1 MSNHAAATASLPAP
15 NTPAAIERPRR
26 GLSRVARVTM
36 ILGAVA
42 LVIIVFSLWTGTVSV
57 SLWDTLRAAVGID
70 IGTGADFIV
79 GQLRA
84 PRTYTA
90 ALVGALLA
98 ASGALMQSIARN
110 PLASPD
116 LLGISA
122 GAAAGAVLCIYL
134 TQNTSS
140 LALAPWA
147 VAGALVTAALVILL
161 GSRGRLEPFRMI
173 IAGIGIDFVATAA
186 ITLILTKIPDNVVP
200 QAYAWIVGSTNA
212 RTWQHVWMGLA
223 SCLVIIPI
231 GLLVARRLRVLEMG
245 DDLAAGLGLRPGRL
259 RFVALATAAVAA
271 GLAAALVGPIAFIAL
286 VAPAIAR
293 RITRSPGITVAASAL
308 MGVILTVAA
317 DLAARDL
324 LGSTQLPVG
333 LYTALIGGPYL
344 IFLIVRSKGQ
354 FQ

>member
-1 MSNHAAATASLPAP
+1 MTTALPDAPPSTPAP
-15 NTPAAIERPRR
+15 LTRPRR
-26 GLSRVARVTM
+26 RLGRRTAVT
-36 ILGAVA
+36 
-42 LVIIVFSLWTGTVSV
+42 LVIGAATLVLVVFSLWTGTVSV
-57 SLWDTLRAAVGID
+57 TLPDTLRAAVGLHT
-70 IGTGADFIV
+70 GTAADFIV

-84 PRTYTA
+84 PRVYTA

-122 GAAAGAVLCIYL
+122 GATAGAVGCIFV

-147 VAGALVTAALVILL
+147 ILGALVAAVLVIVL

-173 IAGIGIDFVATAA
+173 IAGIGVNFVGTAVV
-186 ITLILTKIPDNVVP
+186 TLILTKIPDNIVP
-200 QAYAWIVGSTNA
+200 QAYAWIVGSTNS
-212 RTWQHVWMGLA
+212 RTWEHVRIGA
-223 SCLVIIPI
+223 IACLVIVPI
-231 GLLVARRLRVLEMG
+231 ALMLARGLRVLEMG

-259 RFVALATAAVAA
+259 RFVALTVSAVAA

-293 RITRSPGITVAASAL
+293 RVTRSPGISVAASVL
-308 MGVILTVAA
+308 MGAALTVFA
-317 DLAARDL
+317 DLAAREL
-324 LGSTQLPVG
+324 LGSAQLPVG
-333 LYTALIGGPYL
+333 LYTSLIGGPYL
-344 IFLIVRSKGQ
+344 IYLIVRSKGA
-354 FQ
+354 FE

>member
-1 MSNHAAATASLPAP
+1 MAVTALVPDAARSRAVNDSP
-15 NTPAAIERPRR
+15 PRR
-26 GLSRVARVTM
+26 RLRYGTKVT
-36 ILGAVA
+36 IAIAVVA
-42 LVIIVFSLWTGTVSV
+42 LALIVVSLWSGTVSV
-57 SLWDTLRAAVGID
+57 TLGDTLRAAVGID
-70 IGTGADFIV
+70 TGTGADFIV

-84 PRTYTA
+84 PRVYTS

-116 LLGISA
+116 LLGISS

-134 TQNTSS
+134 TRTTSS

-147 VAGALVTAALVILL
+147 VAGALITAALVILL

-173 IAGIGIDFVATAA
+173 IAGIGINFVATAV
-186 ITLILTKIPDNVVP
+186 ITLTLTKIPQDVVP

-212 RTWQHVWMGLA
+212 RTWQHVALGAA
-223 SCLVIIPI
+223 SCTVILP
-231 GLLVARRLRVLEMG
+231 VVFFMARRLRVLEMG

-259 RFVALATAAVAA
+259 RFAALAIAGVAA
-271 GLAAALVGPIAFIAL
+271 GIAAALVGPIAFIAL

-293 RITRSPGITVAASAL
+293 RITRSPGITVVASVL
-308 MGVILTVAA
+308 MGAILTVLA
-317 DLAARDL
+317 DLMAREL
-324 LGSTQLPVG
+324 LGSNQLPVG
-333 LYTALIGGPYL
+333 LYTSLIGGPYL
-344 IFLIVRSKGQ
+344 IYLIVRSKGT

>member
-1 MSNHAAATASLPAP
+1 MTTTLPDAPLGRTATLD
-15 NTPAAIERPRR
+15 RPRR
-26 GLSRVARVTM
+26 RLSRPARVTLL
-36 ILGAVA
+36 IGAVA
-42 LVIIVFSLWTGTVSV
+42 LVVVVVSLWTGTVSV

-70 IGTGADFIV
+70 TGTGADFIV

-84 PRTYTA
+84 PRVYTA

-116 LLGISA
+116 LLGVSA
-122 GAAAGAVLCIYL
+122 GAAAGAVACIYL
-134 TQNTSS
+134 TQTTSS
-140 LALAPWA
+140 LDLAPWA
-147 VAGALVTAALVILL
+147 VLGAMTSAALVILL

-173 IAGIGIDFVATAA
+173 IAGIGINFVATAVT
-186 ITLILTKIPDNVVP
+186 TLLLTKIPDNVVP

-212 RTWQHVWMGLA
+212 RTWEHVWMGVA
-223 SCLVIIPI
+223 SCLVIVPI
-231 GLLVARRLRVLEMG
+231 GLFMARRLRVLEMG

-259 RFVALATAAVAA
+259 RFTALAVAAVAA

-293 RITRSPGITVAASAL
+293 RLTRSPGITVAASVL
-308 MGVILTVAA
+308 VGVVLTVAA
-317 DLAARDL
+317 DLAAREL
-324 LGSTQLPVG
+324 LGSVQLPVG
-333 LYTALIGGPYL
+333 LYTSLIGGPYL
-344 IFLIVRSKGQ
+344 IYLIVRSKGQ

>member
-1 MSNHAAATASLPAP
+1 MTTLLPDAPLAAPAKV
-15 NTPAAIERPRR
+15 TGPRR
-26 GLSRVARVTM
+26 RLGRPARVT
-36 ILGAVA
+36 IAIAAVA
-42 LVIIVFSLWTGTVSV
+42 LVLMIVSLWTGTVSV

-70 IGTGADFIV
+70 TGTGADFIV

-84 PRTYTA
+84 PRVYTA
-90 ALVGALLA
+90 ALVGGLLA

-122 GAAAGAVLCIYL
+122 GAAAGAVACIYL
-134 TQNTSS
+134 TQTTSS

-147 VAGALVTAALVILL
+147 VLGALIAAGLVITL

-173 IAGIGIDFVATAA
+173 IAGIGIDFVATAI
-186 ITLILTKIPDNVVP
+186 ITLLLVKIPQDVVP
-200 QAYAWIVGSTNA
+200 QAYSWIVGSTAA
-212 RTWQHVWMGLA
+212 RTWQHVAIGTA
-223 SCLVIIPI
+223 SCLVIVPI
-231 GLLVARRLRVLEMG
+231 ALFMARRLRVLEMG

-293 RITRSPGITVAASAL
+293 RLTRSPGITVAASVL
-308 MGVILTVAA
+308 VGVVLTVAA
-317 DLAARDL
+317 DLAAREL
-324 LGSTQLPVG
+324 LGSVQLPVG

-344 IFLIVRSKGQ
+344 IFLIVRSKGS

>member
-1 MSNHAAATASLPAP
+1 
-15 NTPAAIERPRR
+15 
-26 GLSRVARVTM
+26 VT
-36 ILGAVA
+36 IVIGVVA
-42 LVIIVFSLWTGTVSV
+42 LLLVVVSLWMGTVPV
-57 SLWDTLRAAVGID
+57 SLWDTVRAAVGID
-70 IGTGADFIV
+70 TGTGADFIV

-84 PRTYTA
+84 PRVYTA

-110 PLASPD
+110 ALASPD

-134 TQNTSS
+134 TRNTSS

-147 VAGALVTAALVILL
+147 VGGALITSALVIVL

-173 IAGIGIDFVATAA
+173 IAGIGINFVATA
-186 ITLILTKIPDNVVP
+186 ITTLLLTKVPQELVP

-212 RTWQHVWMGLA
+212 RTWQHVAMGAA

-231 GLLVARRLRVLEMG
+231 ALFMVRKLRVLEMG
-245 DDLAAGLGLRPGRL
+245 DELAAGLGLKPGRL
-259 RFVALATAAVAA
+259 RFVALATAAIAA
-271 GLAAALVGPIAFIAL
+271 GLAAALVGPIAFVAL

-293 RITRSPGITVAASAL
+293 RITRSPGITVAASAI
-308 MGVILTVAA
+308 MGVILVVGA
-317 DLAARDL
+317 DLAAREL
-324 LGSTQLPVG
+324 LGSLQLPVG
-333 LYTALIGGPYL
+333 LYTSLIGGPYL
-344 IFLIVRSKGQ
+344 IYLIVRSKGS

>member
-1 MSNHAAATASLPAP
+1 MTTLLPDAPLAQAAPLS
-15 NTPAAIERPRR
+15 RPRR
-26 GLSRVARVTM
+26 RMGRVTRVT
-36 ILGAVA
+36 IVLAVVTLA
-42 LVIIVFSLWTGTVSV
+42 VIILSLWMGTVSV

-70 IGTGADFIV
+70 TGTGADFIV

-84 PRTYTA
+84 PRVYTA

-147 VAGALVTAALVILL
+147 VTGAMVAATLVIVL
-161 GSRGRLEPFRMI
+161 GSRGSIEPFRMI

-212 RTWQHVWMGLA
+212 RTWEHVAMGAA

-231 GLLVARRLRVLEMG
+231 GLLLARRLRVLEMG
-245 DDLAAGLGLRPGRL
+245 DDLAAGLGLKPGRL

-308 MGVILTVAA
+308 MGAILTVAA
-317 DLAARDL
+317 DLAAREL
-324 LGSTQLPVG
+324 LGSVQLPVG
-333 LYTALIGGPYL
+333 LYTSLIGGPYL
-344 IFLIVRSKGQ
+344 IYLIVRSKGQ

>member
-1 MSNHAAATASLPAP
+1 MTTLLPDAAPGYAP
-15 NTPAAIERPRR
+15 GVTRPRR
-26 GLSRVARVTM
+26 RLGYATKVTLA
-36 ILGAVA
+36 LGAAA
-42 LVIIVFSLWTGTVSV
+42 LLLVVFSLWTGTVSV
-57 SLWDTLRAAVGID
+57 SLADTLRAAVGID
-70 IGTGADFIV
+70 TGTTADFIV

-84 PRTYTA
+84 PRIYTA

-116 LLGISA
+116 LLGISS
-122 GAAAGAVLCIYL
+122 GAAAGAVLCIFL
-134 TQNTSS
+134 TGTTSS

-147 VAGALVTAALVILL
+147 ITGALLAAALVITL

-173 IAGIGIDFVATAA
+173 IAGIGIDFVATAV
-186 ITLILTKIPDNVVP
+186 ITLLLIKIPQAVVP

-212 RTWQHVWMGLA
+212 RNWEHVAIGAA
-223 SCLVIIPI
+223 SCVVIVPIVLVM
-231 GLLVARRLRVLEMG
+231 GRHLRVLEMG

-259 RFVALATAAVAA
+259 RFVALATAAIAA

-293 RITRSPGITVAASAL
+293 RITRSPGIAVAASVI
-308 MGVILTVAA
+308 MGVILTVFA
-317 DLAARDL
+317 DLLAREL

-333 LYTALIGGPYL
+333 LYTSLIGGPYL
-344 IFLIVRSKGQ
+344 IYLIVRSKGS

>member
-1 MSNHAAATASLPAP
+1 
-15 NTPAAIERPRR
+15 
-26 GLSRVARVTM
+26 VT
-36 ILGAVA
+36 IVLAVVTLA
-42 LVIIVFSLWTGTVSV
+42 VIILSLWMGTVSV
-57 SLWDTLRAAVGID
+57 SMWDTLRAAVGID
-70 IGTGADFIV
+70 TGTGADFIV

-84 PRTYTA
+84 PRVYTA

-147 VAGALVTAALVILL
+147 VTGAMVAATLVIVL
-161 GSRGRLEPFRMI
+161 GSRGSIEPFRMI

-212 RTWQHVWMGLA
+212 RTWEHVAMGAA

-231 GLLVARRLRVLEMG
+231 GLLLARRLRVLEMG
-245 DDLAAGLGLRPGRL
+245 DDLAAGLGLKPGRL

-308 MGVILTVAA
+308 MGAILTVAA
-317 DLAARDL
+317 DLAAREL
-324 LGSTQLPVG
+324 LGSVQLPVG
-333 LYTALIGGPYL
+333 LYTSLIGGPYL
-344 IFLIVRSKGQ
+344 IYLIVRSKGQ

>member
-1 MSNHAAATASLPAP
+1 MTTLLPDAPLAPAASL
-15 NTPAAIERPRR
+15 TRPRR
-26 GLSRVARVTM
+26 RLGRVARVTI
-36 ILGAVA
+36 ILAVVA
-42 LVIIVFSLWTGTVSV
+42 LAVIIVSLWMGTVSV

-70 IGTGADFIV
+70 TGTGADFIV

-84 PRTYTA
+84 PRVYTA

-116 LLGISA
+116 LLGISS

-147 VAGALVTAALVILL
+147 VLGAMVAAALVIVL
-161 GSRGRLEPFRMI
+161 GSRGSIEPFRLI
-173 IAGIGIDFVATAA
+173 IAGIGIEFVATAA
-186 ITLILTKIPDNVVP
+186 TTLILTKIPDNIVP

-212 RTWQHVWMGLA
+212 RTWEHVWMGAA
-223 SCLVIIPI
+223 SCLVILPI
-231 GLLVARRLRVLEMG
+231 GLFMVRRLRVLEMG

-259 RFVALATAAVAA
+259 RFVALVIAAIAA

-308 MGVILTVAA
+308 MGAILTVAA
-317 DLAARDL
+317 DLAAREL
-324 LGSTQLPVG
+324 LGSIQLPVG
-333 LYTALIGGPYL
+333 LYTSLIGGPYL
-344 IFLIVRSKGQ
+344 IYLIVRSKGQ